1 MNRPAGI
8 GFASALLLAAF
19 ATAGEAPALD
29 PDQAFEQITTY
40 DYGQPDKALHFLE
53 LEIVRSA
60 TDAQKKAQM
69 AERLGA
75 ILADPNATQAAKVW
89 CCQQLLLVGTE
100 AQVPIL
106 VKMLDDEKTAE
117 IARFTLQEIP
127 GEASLAALRTCL
139 TKFRG
144 MPLVGAINSLGI
156 RRDAQSV
163 PALAR
168 LVAGVREDTS
178 TGLLVATLV
187 TAAAAEAL
195 GKIGNAEAAAALAKA
210 YLPPNQLGALQDA
223 QLRCA
228 QLLAASGDAA
238 TAAALFQQVW
248 TSNRPP
254 AWRLEG
260 LIGLAKVAKDKAT
273 PIVLGNLSSED
284 PLFQATAVRLTRE
297 LPGQEVTMALVQR
310 LEKLDAKGQVLLL
323 AVLAERGD
331 RSAAEAVSKKMDDKE
346 GTVRAAAILAMANLG
361 DALCIQRLA
370 TLAATGQGG
379 VQQAARTALGRLRG
393 DDVDAKLIA
402 SAAEG
407 EPAIRS
413 ELIRALAAR
422 RTAGAT
428 QLLLKAA
435 ADADGRIRA
444 AAFDALGGLA
454 AADDYP
460 AVIQLLVAAAP
471 TPMAAAA
478 ERAVLAIG
486 ARLPASADRV
496 KPLLAALEKAAAG
509 AKPSLL
515 RVLAGFSAPEA
526 LPAVRGL
533 LGDADADVKE
543 AAVRALASWQDPGA
557 ADDLLKLA
565 KDSDNPTFRVLA
577 LRGYL
582 RLAQGVKDGGA
593 RLKMLGQIRPIATT
607 TESKKLLLGSLSDVA
622 DPGALHVALSF
633 LDDQEVQPEAIAA
646 VLKVGKAVA
655 HSDKPATLAAAK
667 RLMELSKDKTV
678 LDQAETLQQEA
689 LKPSPEVVQAKA
701 LQYDKQRSEA
711 QKKELAKR
719 NPKGYRL
726 ACYLDCGPDAMDG
739 EKGGP
744 TLRVLEGQA
753 YFWPQSDGAAER
765 FGTIFYTGSNV
776 TFEATGLKPKR
787 AYQLGFSWWDCD
799 HDTRVQSVWLST
811 GKGEKR
817 TKVVDKTKLPSGQKK
832 EAPAE
837 KVIPIPSVVC
847 ADGAIKIDFVNE
859 SEPNCVVSEVWL
871 LESEAAGAREAGAQ
885 GEAGA
890 AGAVKEAKAADEPKG
905 DQPGTKV
912 LIITGVDSAH
922 NWKATMGPLADVL
935 RKDPR
940 LSVRIVEDPNFLASD
955 ELKNYDAIVIHFQN
969 PKLLDKGVEG
979 GKNLQKLVEEGKGL
993 VIVHFGCGA
1002 LREWPDFVK
1011 LAGRVWDPKLRAHDP
1026 RGPFKVNITD
1036 VKHPITEGMEAFDTD
1051 DELYTCLAGDVPIQV
1066 LATAVSK
1073 VDKKDY
1079 PMAFVLAVGKG
1090 RVFHCVLGHD
1100 VKAITFPGVAE
1111 LFRRGTAWSAG
1122 LPPVAK

>member
-1 MNRPAGI
+1 VLA
-8 GFASALLLAAF
+8 LAA
-19 ATAGEAPALD
+19 EAPLG
-29 PDQAFEQITTY
+29 PDQAFEQVKSY
-40 DYGQPDKALHFLE
+40 DYGQSDKALHFLE

-75 ILADPNATQAAKVW
+75 ILAEPKATQAAKVW

-106 VKMLDDEKTAE
+106 VKMLDDEKTVE
-117 IARFTLQEIP
+117 MARFTLEGIP
-127 GEASLAALRTCL
+127 GEASLAALRACL
-139 TKFRG
+139 GKLWG
-144 MPLVGAINSLGI
+144 KALVGAINSLGI
-156 RRDAQSV
+156 RRDAKAV
-163 PALAR
+163 PALAAV
-168 LVAGVREDTS
+168 LMLSSDS
-178 TGLLVATLV
+178 QLP
-187 TAAAAEAL
+187 AAAAEAL
-195 GKIGNAEAAAALAKA
+195 GKIGTAEAAATLAKA
-210 YLPPNQLGALQDA
+210 QMGGKDRAMYNAALQDA
-223 QLRCA
+223 QLRCG
-228 QLLAASGDAA
+228 QLLAASGDAT
-238 TAAALFQQVW
+238 TAAALFQQIW

-273 PIVLGNLSSED
+273 PIAIENLSSED

-297 LPGQEVTMALVQR
+297 LPGQEVTAALVQR
-310 LEKLDAKGQVLLL
+310 LDKLDANGQVLLL
-323 AVLAERGD
+323 GILAERGD
-331 RSAAEAVSKKMDDKE
+331 RAAAEAVAKRMDDKE
-346 GTVRAAAILAMANLG
+346 PSVRVAAILAMGSLG
-361 DALCIQRLA
+361 DASSIERLA
-370 TLAATGQGG
+370 RLAAGEQGA
-379 VQQAARTALGRLRG
+379 VQQAARTGLGRLAAA
-393 DDVDAKLIA
+393 DVDAKLL
-402 SAAEG
+402 AAAPEAG
-407 EPAIRS
+407 AAARLRRLAAADVDAKLLAAAPEADPAVRP

-422 RTAGAT
+422 RTAGARA
-428 QLLLKAA
+428 LFLKAA
-435 ADADGRIRA
+435 ADADDRIRTA
-444 AAFDALGGLA
+444 ALDALGVLA
-454 AADDYP
+454 DPDSYP
-460 AVIQLLVAAAP
+460 AVVQLLVAAAA
-471 TPMAAAA
+471 TPSGQAA
-478 ERAVLAIG
+478 ERAVLAVG
-486 ARLPASADRV
+486 SRLSTQADRA
-496 KPLLAALEKAAAG
+496 KPVVAALEKAPAE

-515 RVLAGFSAPEA
+515 RVLAGFGGPEA
-526 LPAVRGL
+526 FQAVQAL
-533 LGDADADVKE
+533 LGDPDANIKE
-543 AAVRALASWQDPGA
+543 AAVRALAAWPDLNASG
-557 ADDLLKLA
+557 DLLKLA
-565 KDSDNPTFRVLA
+565 RESDNATFRVLA

-593 RLKMLGQIRPIATT
+593 RLKMLDQIRPIATT
-607 TESKKLLLGSLSDVA
+607 ADSKKLLLAALGDGA
-622 DPGALHVALSF
+622 DAGALHVALSF

-678 LDQAETLQQEA
+678 LDQAEALQQEA
-689 LKPSPEVVQAKA
+689 LKPSPEVVQSKA

-726 ACYLDCGPDAMDG
+726 ACYLDCGPDAQDG

-744 TLRVLEGQA
+744 TLRILDGQA
-753 YFWPQSDGAAER
+753 YFWPQSDGAAVR

-776 TFEATGLKPKR
+776 TFEATGLNPKK

-799 HDTRVQSVWLST
+799 HDTRVQSVWLAT
-811 GKGEKR
+811 AKGEKR
-817 TKVVDKTKLPSGQKK
+817 TKAVDKTKLPSGQKK
-832 EAPAE
+832 EPPAE
-837 KVIPIPSVVC
+837 KVIPIPSAVC

-871 LESEAAGAREAGAQ
+871 LESEAEGAQ

-912 LIITGVDSAH
+912 LIVTGVDSAH

-940 LSVRIVEDPNFLASD
+940 LSVRIVEDPNFIASD
-955 ELKNYDAIVIHFQN
+955 ELKNYDVIVIHFQN
-969 PKLLDKGVEG
+969 PKPLEKGVEG
-979 GKNLQKLVEEGKGL
+979 GKSLQKLIEEGKGL

-1036 VKHPITEGMEAFDTD
+1036 VKHPITDGMQAFDTD

-1079 PMAFVLAVGKG
+1079 PMAFVLTVGKG

-1100 VKAITFPGVAE
+1100 AKAITFPGVAE